1 MLTFLQNIQNSKYT
15 LEYLKTMYCIVKVLQ
30 IYAITNLWDFNL
42 ACAVLVNRFLQ
53 IVQRAAHL
61 LDFAS
66 FSFRNPAIFQ

>member
-1 MLTFLQNIQNSKYT
+1 
-15 LEYLKTMYCIVKVLQ
+15 MYCIVKVLQ

-42 ACAVLVNRFLQ
+42 ACAASFLQ